1 MKRGLDA
8 YKLKLFALVFMII
21 DHIYTYLTFRSWPD
35 WIALTTR
42 FVSPLFLYLLIEG
55 FYYTRSRK
63 KYLIRLS
70 VAGLIM
76 MAGNVVINYFIHHV
90 DYETGKYTFRSLIA
104 GHDIFLTLALMFAIV
119 WCLENIKQKNK
130 VALNALIALSLAFFS
145 LFNEGGIQL
154 LPITVI
160 VWFFRGKKSLQ
171 CAGIGV
177 WSLVWLAK
185 SLISYFTAVKGA
197 TSFYSYMCFSNDWA
211 MFVVIFFILL
221 YNGKR
226 GKNTAFTKYMFYII
240 YPVHLW
246 ILMILDHT
254 IIGN

>member
-42 FVSPLFLYLLIEG
+42 FVSPLFLYLMIEG

-119 WCLENIKQKNK
+119 WCLENIKQKK
-130 VALNALIALSLAFFS
+130 RVVLNVFMAIILAFLSLFG
-145 LFNEGGIQL
+145 EGGLEL
-154 LPITVI
+154 LPMTLII
-160 VWFFRGKKSLQ
+160 WFFRGKKSLQ

-177 WSLVWLAK
+177 YCLAWLAK
-185 SLISYFTAVKGA
+185 SLYSYYTAIIGS
-197 TSFYSYMCFSNDWA
+197 TTFYSHICFDHNWA
-211 MFVVIFFILL
+211 MFLVIPFILL
-221 YNGKR
+221 YNGER
-226 GKNTAFTKYMFYII
+226 GRNTTFSKYMFYII
-240 YPVHLW
+240 YPAHLW
-246 ILMILDHT
+246 ILMILRYV

>member
-104 GHDIFLTLALMFAIV
+104 GHDIFLTLAVMFAIV
-119 WCLENIKQKNK
+119 WCLENIKQKK
-130 VALNALIALSLAFFS
+130 RVVLNVFMAIILAFLSLFG
-145 LFNEGGIQL
+145 EGGLEL
-154 LPITVI
+154 LPMTLII
-160 VWFFRGKKSLQ
+160 WFFRGKKSLQ

-177 WSLVWLAK
+177 YCLAWLAK
-185 SLISYFTAVKGA
+185 SLYSYYTAIIGS
-197 TSFYSYMCFSNDWA
+197 TTFYSHICFDHNWA
-211 MFVVIFFILL
+211 MFLVIPFILL
-221 YNGKR
+221 YNGER
-226 GKNTAFTKYMFYII
+226 GRNTTFSKYMFYII
-240 YPVHLW
+240 YPAHLW
-246 ILMILDHT
+246 ILMILRYV